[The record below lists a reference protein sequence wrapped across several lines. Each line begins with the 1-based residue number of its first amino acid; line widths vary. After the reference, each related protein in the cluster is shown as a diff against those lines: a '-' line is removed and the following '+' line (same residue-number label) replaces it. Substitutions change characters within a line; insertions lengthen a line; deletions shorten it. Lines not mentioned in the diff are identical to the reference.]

1 MNDILIVDG
10 YNIIGAWG
18 DLKKLRDVDL
28 QSSRNALIDKMADYQ
43 GYTGTKVMI
52 VFDAYTVQGIEKKM
66 KQSRVEVIFTRK
78 NQTADEKI
86 EQLAIELRN
95 INTQIYVATS
105 DYTEQWVIFAQ
116 GALRKSAR
124 ELELEVQAME
134 QQVRRRT
141 QDTKEKQPAMR
152 KIFSKDITEKLEK
165 LRRGER

>member
-1 MNDILIVDG
+1 MDDILIVDG

-28 QSSRNALIDKMADYQ
+28 QSSRDALIDKMADYQ

-52 VFDAYTVQGIEKKM
+52 VFDAYAVYGIEKKM

-105 DYTEQWVIFAQ
+105 DYTEQWIIFAQ

-141 QDTKEKQPAMR
+141 KDTKEKQPAMR
-152 KIFSKDITEKLEK
+152 KIFSEDITEKLEK

>member
-18 DLKKLRDVDL
+18 ELKKLRDVDL
-28 QSSRNALIDKMADYQ
+28 QSSRDALIDKMADYQ
-43 GYTGTKVMI
+43 GYTGIRVMI

-124 ELELEVQAME
+124 ELELEVQAMV

-141 QDTKEKQPAMR
+141 IDTKEKQPTMR
-152 KIFSKDITEKLEK
+152 KIFSEDITEKLEK

>member
-1 MNDILIVDG
+1 MNEILIVDG

-18 DLKKLRDVDL
+18 DLKQLRDVDL
-28 QSSRNALIDKMADYQ
+28 QASRDALIDKMADYQ
-43 GYTGTKVMI
+43 GYTGTRVMI

-105 DYTEQWVIFAQ
+105 DYTEQWVIFGQ

-124 ELELEVQAME
+124 ELELEVKMME
-134 QQVRRRT
+134 QQVRHQT
-141 QDTKEKQPAMR
+141 QKVKEKQPAMR
-152 KIFSKDITEKLEK
+152 TIFSKDITEKLEK

>member
-10 YNIIGAWG
+10 YNIIGAWA

-28 QSSRNALIDKMADYQ
+28 QASRDLLIDKMADYQ

-52 VFDAYTVQGIEKKM
+52 VFDAYSVYGIEKKM
-66 KQSRVEVIFTRK
+66 KQARVEVIFTRK

-95 INTQIYVATS
+95 INTCIYVATS
-105 DYTEQWVIFAQ
+105 DYTEQWAIFGQ

-124 ELELEVQAME
+124 ELEIEVQAME
-134 QQVRRRT
+134 QRVRHKT
-141 QDTKEKQPAMR
+141 KKTKEEQPAMR
-152 KIFSKDITEKLEK
+152 TIFSEEITEKLEK
-165 LRRGER
+165 LRRGGR

>member
-28 QSSRNALIDKMADYQ
+28 QSSRDALIDKMADYQ

-52 VFDAYTVQGIEKKM
+52 VLMRIQSTVLKKM

>member
-1 MNDILIVDG
+1 MNDLLIVDG
-10 YNIIGAWG
+10 YNIIGAWK
-18 DLKKLRDVDL
+18 DLKTLRDVDL
-28 QSSRNALIDKMADYQ
+28 QASRDALIDKMADYQ
-43 GYTGTKVMI
+43 GYTGTRVMI

-124 ELELEVQAME
+124 ELEIEVQAME
-134 QQVRRRT
+134 QQVRHRT
-141 QDTKEKQPAMR
+141 QEIKEKRPAMR
-152 KIFSKDITEKLEK
+152 TIFSKDITEKLEK

>member
-1 MNDILIVDG
+1 
-10 YNIIGAWG
+10 
-18 DLKKLRDVDL
+18 
-28 QSSRNALIDKMADYQ
+28 
-43 GYTGTKVMI
+43 MI
-52 VFDAYTVQGIEKKM
+52 VFDAYTVHGIEKKM

-95 INTQIYVATS
+95 INTRIYVATS

-141 QDTKEKQPAMR
+141 KTR
-152 KIFSKDITEKLEK
+152 KNSNPPC
-165 LRRGER
+165 ERYLVKILQKN

>member
-28 QSSRNALIDKMADYQ
+28 QSSRDALIDKMADYQ

-124 ELELEVQAME
+124 ELELEVQVME

>member
-28 QSSRNALIDKMADYQ
+28 QSSRDALIDKMADYQ

>member
-18 DLKKLRDVDL
+18 DLKELRDVDL
-28 QSSRNALIDKMADYQ
+28 QSSRDALIDKMADYQ

>member
-18 DLKKLRDVDL
+18 ELKKLRDVDL
-28 QSSRNALIDKMADYQ
+28 QSSRDALIDKMADYQ

-152 KIFSKDITEKLEK
+152 KIFSEDITEKLEK

>member
-28 QSSRNALIDKMADYQ
+28 QSSRDALIDKMADYQ

-78 NQTADEKI
+78 NQTADGKI

>member
-28 QSSRNALIDKMADYQ
+28 QSSRDALIDKMADYQ

-124 ELELEVQAME
+124 ELELEVQSME

>member
-28 QSSRNALIDKMADYQ
+28 QSSRDALIDKMADYQ

-141 QDTKEKQPAMR
+141 QDTKEQQPAMR

>member
-18 DLKKLRDVDL
+18 ELKKLRDVDL
-28 QSSRNALIDKMADYQ
+28 QSSRDALIDKMADYQ

>member
-28 QSSRNALIDKMADYQ
+28 QSSRDALIDKMADYQ

-141 QDTKEKQPAMR
+141 QDAKEKQPAMR

>member
-1 MNDILIVDG
+1 M
-10 YNIIGAWG
+10 
-18 DLKKLRDVDL
+18 
-28 QSSRNALIDKMADYQ
+28 QSSRDALIDKMADYQ

-52 VFDAYTVQGIEKKM
+52 VLMLIQSTVLKKM

-78 NQTADEKI
+78 KQTADEKI

-152 KIFSKDITEKLEK
+152 KIFSEDITEKLEK

>member
-28 QSSRNALIDKMADYQ
+28 QSSRDALIDKMADYQ

-52 VFDAYTVQGIEKKM
+52 VFDAYTVHGIEKNM

-105 DYTEQWVIFAQ
+105 DYTEQWVIFGQ

-141 QDTKEKQPAMR
+141 KDTKEQQPAMR

>member
-10 YNIIGAWG
+10 YNIIGAWA

-28 QSSRNALIDKMADYQ
+28 QASRDLLIDKMADYQ

-52 VFDAYTVQGIEKKM
+52 VFDAYSVYGIEKKM
-66 KQSRVEVIFTRK
+66 KQARVEVIFTRK

-95 INTQIYVATS
+95 INTCIYVATS
-105 DYTEQWVIFAQ
+105 DYTEQWAIFGQ

-124 ELELEVQAME
+124 ELEIEVQAME
-134 QQVRRRT
+134 QRVRHET
-141 QDTKEKQPAMR
+141 KKTKEEQPAMR
-152 KIFSKDITEKLEK
+152 TIFSEEITEKLEK
-165 LRRGER
+165 LRRGGR

>member
-28 QSSRNALIDKMADYQ
+28 QSSRDALIDKMADYQ
-43 GYTGTKVMI
+43 GYTGTKVVI

>member
-1 MNDILIVDG
+1 
-10 YNIIGAWG
+10 
-18 DLKKLRDVDL
+18 
-28 QSSRNALIDKMADYQ
+28 
-43 GYTGTKVMI
+43 
-52 VFDAYTVQGIEKKM
+52 M
-66 KQSRVEVIFTRK
+66 K
-78 NQTADEKI
+78 KI

-141 QDTKEKQPAMR
+141 QDTKKSNPPCERYLA
-152 KIFSKDITEKLEK
+152 KDITEKLEN
-165 LRRGER
+165 

>member
-28 QSSRNALIDKMADYQ
+28 QSSRDALIDKMADYQ

-105 DYTEQWVIFAQ
+105 DYTEQWVIFGQ

-141 QDTKEKQPAMR
+141 KDTKEQQPAMR

>member
-10 YNIIGAWG
+10 YNIIGAWR

-28 QSSRNALIDKMADYQ
+28 QASRDALIDKMADYQ
-43 GYTGTKVMI
+43 GYTGTRVMI

-124 ELELEVQAME
+124 ELEIEVQAME
-134 QQVRRRT
+134 QQVRHQT
-141 QDTKEKQPAMR
+141 QEAKEKQPAMR
-152 KIFSKDITEKLEK
+152 TIFSKDITEKLEK

>member
-28 QSSRNALIDKMADYQ
+28 QSSRDALIDKMADYQ
-43 GYTGTKVMI
+43 GYTGTKVII

>member
-28 QSSRNALIDKMADYQ
+28 QSSRDALIDKMADYQ

-52 VFDAYTVQGIEKKM
+52 VFDAYTVHGIEKKM

-95 INTQIYVATS
+95 INTQIHVATS

>member
-28 QSSRNALIDKMADYQ
+28 QSSRDALIDKMADYQ
-43 GYTGTKVMI
+43 GYTGTKVII
-52 VFDAYTVQGIEKKM
+52 VFDAYTVHGIEKKM